1 VIPANLAIVA
11 SLVAQTTTTSTSTP
25 SPSPTTGAGPG
36 GIVTGAGLLVLAV
49 LIGGMLLMRT
59 RLLRR

>member
-1 VIPANLAIVA
+1 MIPEILAVVA
-11 SLVAQTTTTSTSTP
+11 SLVAQTTSTSTSTP
-25 SPSPTTGAGPG
+25 SPSQTAGAGPG